1 MRNLISNLIANTLNT
16 AEHNNAVASKKS
28 FERFTACSG
37 TFNPKAVKGGNGEE
51 EDGANGIIIEDIIV
65 D

>member
-1 MRNLISNLIANTLNT
+1 MRNLISNLITKTLLT
-16 AEHNNAVASKKS
+16 AETNNAVASKKS
-28 FERFTACSG
+28 FEKFTACSG